1 MYQLV
6 LVLSII
12 GLPHCERELG
22 GLIVAVIVQLA
33 GRVLVLSARGTTQIW
48 LGNSLDRAYPAEGE
62 FPR

>member
-6 LVLSII
+6 LVLSPI
-12 GLPHCERELG
+12 GLPRCEWELG

-33 GRVLVLSARGTTQIW
+33 GRVLVLSARGTTRIR
-48 LGNSLDRAYPAEGE
+48 LGSPVDE